1 MNRTFKVVFSKVRGT
16 MVVASE
22 AAATPHK
29 KAAKTVIAAAAAL
42 AMGTAMAQEWVEAPT
57 AEDGALILEN
67 ASVSQGDLN
76 DYSQFVYTRT
86 DDTNPGGFFGVSEGD
101 SNVFDKEVWVT
112 AEGADTQSHALHA
125 QGQGVK
131 LTNAGKIYIQA
142 GTDAKSWKQKGMMAG
157 NGATVINAG
166 QIVAKNAYGMT
177 VEQSGE
183 ASHVI
188 NDVNGTITVL
198 EEGAGIEL
206 GGASD
211 STAVNNGTITASSEG
226 STAQKPWAHGVLI
239 KAPVSGNS
247 YKFTNNGEITANG
260 PGASAIEVQAGDEGE
275 GTTAEINLMEGSQID
290 GVVRVG
296 EGTKVTLNAQGTNDS
311 FILDSKS
318 AKLTIKVSDG
328 ANLTLE
334 NDDVKGNGALISEVV
349 IDDGRLNA
357 SIWQDDNKFKKVTV
371 NEGGIFRIQDLNAG
385 GTKGQEHG
393 AKDVT
398 PHNTLLLAYGA
409 DYKLDGGKLYV
420 GDSEYHGNLKIGTAN
435 TSPEDKGTGKL
446 TIESGNYSFSRV
458 ELGSGGGNSLTING
472 GTLTADTFNATN
484 GTTTVSGG
492 GVLASENIEYTAGG
506 NGTVKLSDGGTL
518 RTSGKNIF
526 VQSGEGEGSSWGLSK
541 FAQANFEQDGG
552 DDEGILEITDG
563 FTTSLDKL
571 REAQKLL
578 DGTTLYFSNVTL
590 TDEEIT
596 FDENNGL
603 TTANKEVTAGASKNG
618 TTTLQLGS
626 EKNVGVGAIRVD
638 ADTTVISI
646 CDSDNATAGALLISG
661 MPNGGNVITG
671 VDSVEKLTTTGAI
684 QLGLNAG
691 SQGVVNANLVKA
703 DDVTVLGN
711 FRLNDLEISSLDVDQ
726 GAFLTLNKLTGNG
739 PASIEGG
746 LSANVIATETTVEN
760 GGVLVIGERQAKESS
775 VEEGGEQAGSEATQ
789 QLMLASVRTGDEPAA
804 PTQPSEMVGQ
814 IQDVVHGAVGSVTTT
829 NANGAAALVAAG
841 FDSTKQAG
849 LYIDDTIGVE
859 STGTLLVGTASPVS
873 GNGSVILTED
883 TFAVINVGELAG
895 KTVFA
900 ATELK
905 SAATIVLDN
914 VTGLGTLTLLEGGT
928 VSNEYES
935 EIRTASALFDAQVNE
950 EDNKLID
957 IAYNKGVAGDIDSV
971 VEGLVTNG
979 TDVKNMNVL
988 NALANKNNGF
998 VGSDNKFTASG
1009 IQAAKEYLAA
1019 PVTAGTY
1026 NMAYDSMELI
1036 SNALIQRN
1044 LDAKKGLG
1052 VWADVFYGSNESDSL
1067 YGDSGY
1073 SSDIYGGM
1081 LGVDFGFGEG
1091 ARVGAALSIGSGDGD
1106 SEGSVSK
1113 YSTDS
1118 DFWGLSVY
1126 AGKDFGG
1133 LTFTGDMSYLWLDN
1147 DIGGSVAGASAS
1159 ESLDSTVFSLGV
1171 RADWKAYEGKVLQVV
1186 PHAGVRWASIDVDD
1200 YRGLSMDKMNVI
1212 EMPIGVTVKGV
1223 FETASGWQVAPE
1235 IDFTAAPQIG
1245 DTEVETII
1253 GDVDV
1258 IDNVYNASI
1267 GVNAGTDA
1275 VRFGLSYK
1283 YGFGNNGRSNNTF
1296 NLKASYL
1303 F

>member
-1 MNRTFKVVFSKVRGT
+1 MNRTFKVVFNKARGALMVANEAT
-16 MVVASE
+16 SSVQKKGAKLLVTTVVASALSCGVMAADVTGQVSDQQTWGE
-22 AAATPHK
+22 GTVLKGDVVLDSGAQVIVESEVANKDRESNITINDGAVLTVGSNKTDMGLFVGGDFNINGGEVSVTGTEEGGQTQSGNITKAAATIGGYDNFKMSGGTLNLTNARAWVGSWTSSTTGKTNFNEMVLSGGTINLDNGGITGMSGKVDEQPVGTTIRLSGSNINVNGGQHNVINSLNIEMSAGEINVAEK
-29 KAAKTVIAAAAAL
+29 TSLQISTYNKDGLEWGSEYDQAPSQNFVMTGGKLTNNGSVDVDAKQWSIQNATVVNNGDMDLGNTDLVIGSGGRVETALSSDSFLAKTV
-42 AMGTAMAQEWVEAPT
+42 
-57 AEDGALILEN
+57 
-67 ASVSQGDLN
+67 
-76 DYSQFVYTRT
+76 
-86 DDTNPGGFFGVSEGD
+86 
-101 SNVFDKEVWVT
+101 
-112 AEGADTQSHALHA
+112 
-125 QGQGVK
+125 
-131 LTNAGKIYIQA
+131 
-142 GTDAKSWKQKGMMAG
+142 
-157 NGATVINAG
+157 
-166 QIVAKNAYGMT
+166 
-177 VEQSGE
+177 
-183 ASHVI
+183 
-188 NDVNGTITVL
+188 
-198 EEGAGIEL
+198 
-206 GGASD
+206 
-211 STAVNNGTITASSEG
+211 
-226 STAQKPWAHGVLI
+226 
-239 KAPVSGNS
+239 
-247 YKFTNNGEITANG
+247 
-260 PGASAIEVQAGDEGE
+260 
-275 GTTAEINLMEGSQID
+275 
-290 GVVRVG
+290 
-296 EGTKVTLNAQGTNDS
+296 TL
-311 FILDSKS
+311 
-318 AKLTIKVSDG
+318 
-328 ANLTLE
+328 
-334 NDDVKGNGALISEVV
+334 
-349 IDDGRLNA
+349 
-357 SIWQDDNKFKKVTV
+357 
-371 NEGGIFRIQDLNAG
+371 NEGGIFHVAGLNSNADNDEEGPKNRLLIAGTTLNLAG
-385 GTKGQEHG
+385 GTVLLGEDAKVFKGHLKLGTSSIAGEMNVVAG
-393 AKDVT
+393 AYELDKMEFGS
-398 PHNTLLLAYGA
+398 HA
-409 DYKLDGGKLYV
+409 D
-420 GDSEYHGNLKIGTAN
+420 NA
-435 TSPEDKGTGKL
+435 L
-446 TIESGNYSFSRV
+446 TIAD
-458 ELGSGGGNSLTING
+458 
-472 GTLTADTFNATN
+472 GTLTVREFDASN
-484 GTTTVSGG
+484 GKTTVSGG
-492 GVLASENIEYTAGG
+492 GVLASKVIKYTEGSDG
-506 NGTVKLSDGGTL
+506 KVELKDGGTL

-526 VQSGEGEGSSWGLSK
+526 ERSGEGEGASWGLSG
-541 FAQANFEQDGG
+541 FAEANFTENSV
-552 DDEGILEITDG
+552 DEGILEITDSFKG
-563 FTTSLDKL
+563 SLTDL
-571 REAQKLL
+571 RKAQAMLE
-578 DGTTLYFSNVTL
+578 GTTLYFSNVTL

-646 CDSDNATAGALLISG
+646 SDSDNATAGALLISG

-711 FRLNDLEISSLDVDQ
+711 FRLNDLEINSLDVDQ

-859 STGTLLVGTASPVS
+859 STGTLFVGTGTVPEA
-873 GNGSVILTED
+873 GNGSVVLASD
-883 TFAVINVGELAG
+883 TFAVINVGELNG
-895 KTVFA
+895 KAAFS
-900 ATELK
+900 ATEQR

-928 VSNEYES
+928 VDANYPAST
-935 EIRTASALFDAQVNE
+935 IKTASALFDARFNE

-1283 YGFGNNGRSNNTF
+1283 YGFGNDGRSNNTF

>member
-42 AMGTAMAQEWVEAPT
+42 AMGTVMAQGWAEPDGIDQTSERYTSVEDLT
-57 AEDGALILEN
+57 QSRYNYVQSEDTTGF
-67 ASVSQGDLN
+67 VSI
-76 DYSQFVYTRT
+76 ST
-86 DDTNPGGFFGVSEGD
+86 EGD
-101 SNVFDKEVWVT
+101 HVIEGKEIWVT
-112 AEGADTQSHALHA
+112 ATGSDTQSHALHA
-125 QGQGVK
+125 NGTGVK
-131 LTNAGKIYIQA
+131 LTNTGKIYIQA
-142 GTDAKSWKQKGMMAG
+142 SEGAKSWSQKGMMAG
-157 NGATVINAG
+157 GGATVVNEG
-166 QIVAKNAYGMT
+166 DIVAKNAYGMT
-177 VEQSGE
+177 VEKDV
-183 ASHVI
+183 ASHI
-188 NDVNGTITVL
+188 ENGVNGTITVL
-198 EEGAGIEL
+198 DQGAGIEL
-206 GGASD
+206 GGESG
-211 STAVNNGTITASSEG
+211 STAVNNGKITVSDIAEG
-226 STAQKPWAHGVLI
+226 SWGHGVLI
-239 KAPVSGNS
+239 KADDGASTFT
-247 YKFTNNGEITANG
+247 FTNNGEISATG
-260 PGASAIEVQAGDEGE
+260 TGASAIEVQNGD
-275 GTTAEINLMEGSQID
+275 GTEAEINLMEGSQID

-296 EGTKVTLNAQGTNDS
+296 EGTKVTLNAQGTDDS

-318 AKLTIKVSDG
+318 AELTIKVSDG

-371 NEGGIFRIQDLNAG
+371 NEGGIFSIQDLNAG

-458 ELGSGGGNSLTING
+458 ELGSGEGNSLTING

-526 VQSGEGEGSSWGLSK
+526 IQSGEGEGASWGLSE

-646 CDSDNATAGALLISG
+646 SDSDNATAGALLISG

-873 GNGSVILTED
+873 GNGSVILAED

-1052 VWADVFYGSNESDSL
+1052 VWADVFYGSNETDSL

-1283 YGFGNNGRSNNTF
+1283 YGFGNDGRSNNTF

>member
-29 KAAKTVIAAAAAL
+29 KAAKIVIAAAAAL
-42 AMGTAMAQEWVEAPT
+42 AMGTVMAQEWVEAPT
-57 AEDGALILEN
+57 ADDGALVLKQN
-67 ASVSQGDLN
+67 QSVLTEDLQK
-76 DYSQFVYTRT
+76 YSQFVYTRYT
-86 DDTNPGGFFGVSEGD
+86 ETEDPGGFYGVSEGD
-101 SNVFDKEVWVT
+101 SNIFDKQVWVT
-112 AEGADTQSHALHA
+112 AEGAETQSHALHA

-131 LTNAGKIYIQA
+131 LTNTGKIYVQA
-142 GTDAKSWKQKGMMAG
+142 GTDAKSWKQKGMIAG
-157 NGATVINAG
+157 NGATVINEG
-166 QIVAKNAYGMT
+166 QIVAQKAYGMT
-177 VEQSGE
+177 VEKNGE

-198 EEGAGIEL
+198 EQGAGIEL
-206 GGASD
+206 GGASG
-211 STAVNNGTITASSEG
+211 STAVNNGTITASSDG
-226 STAQKPWAHGVLI
+226 DWAHGVLI
-239 KAPVSGNS
+239 KAPEFNAS
-247 YKFTNNGEITANG
+247 YTFTNNGRIVASGDATAIDIQEDNG
-260 PGASAIEVQAGDEGE
+260 KGQ
-275 GTTAEINLMEGSQID
+275 TTAEINLVEGSQID
-290 GVVRVG
+290 GIVKIG
-296 EGTKVTLNAQGTNDS
+296 ANTDVTLNAKGTDDS
-311 FILDSKS
+311 FDLQADAS
-318 AKLTIKVSDG
+318 ANFNLNVTDD

-334 NDDVKGNGALISEVV
+334 DGNGAS
-349 IDDGRLNA
+349 IDNVTIENGQLNA
-357 SIWQDDNKFKKVTV
+357 SIWQTDNKFTNVRV
-371 NEGGIFRIQDLNAG
+371 NEGGIFNITKLNSG
-385 GTKGQEHG
+385 GDKDQSVEG
-393 AKDVT
+393 AK

-409 DYKLDGGKLYV
+409 NYTLDGGKLFV
-420 GDSEYHGNLKIGTAN
+420 ADSEYHGNLKIGSQN
-435 TSPEDKGTGKL
+435 NSPDNKGLGHL
-446 TIESGNYSFSRV
+446 TIESGNYSFDRV
-458 ELGSGGGNSLTING
+458 ELGPNVGNTLTIKV
-472 GTLTADTFNATN
+472 GTLTADTFNATY

-492 GVLASENIEYTAGG
+492 GVLVSDNIEYTAGG

-526 VQSGEGEGSSWGLSK
+526 VQSGEGEGASWGLSG
-541 FAQANFEQDGG
+541 FAEANFTGNSVA
-552 DDEGILEITDG
+552 EGILEITDS
-563 FTTSLDKL
+563 FERSLEDL
-571 REAQKLL
+571 RKAQAMLE
-578 DGTTLYFSNVTL
+578 GTTLYFSNVTL
-590 TDEEIT
+590 TDEEVT
-596 FDENNGL
+596 FHEDNGL
-603 TTANKEVTAGASKNG
+603 TTANMEVTAGDSKAG
-618 TTTLQLGS
+618 TTTLQVGNT
-626 EKNVGVGAIRVD
+626 KNVGVGAIRVD
-638 ADTTVISI
+638 ASTTSISI
-646 CDSDNATAGALLISG
+646 VDDSGAAAGGLLISG

-671 VDSVEKLTTTGAI
+671 VDSVKTLTTTGDI

-691 SQGVVNANLVKA
+691 SQGVVNADLVKA

-711 FRLNDLEISSLDVDQ
+711 FRLNDLEIGSLDVDQ
-726 GAFLTLNKLTGNG
+726 GAFLTLNKLTGGADANAN
-739 PASIEGG
+739 ASIEGG
-746 LSANVIATETTVEN
+746 LSANVIDVETNVED
-760 GGVLVIGERQAKESS
+760 GGVLLIGERQQAPAD
-775 VEEGGEQAGSEATQ
+775 EGDQVSLLINA
-789 QLMLASVRTGDEPAA
+789 RTGGDETP
-804 PTQPSEMVGQ
+804 PQYVDQ
-814 IQDVVHGAVGSVTTT
+814 IQDAVIGKIGSIVTTS
-829 NANGAAALVAAG
+829 ANGAAALASAG
-841 FDSTKQAG
+841 FDASTQAG
-849 LYIDDTIGVE
+849 LYVDHTIGISE
-859 STGTLLVGTASPVS
+859 TGSLVVGAAEEATVDGGNALL
-873 GNGSVILTED
+873 GSDAFT
-883 TFAVINVGELAG
+883 VINVGALSGGSAFVANSLTSENAIHLANI
-895 KTVFA
+895 T
-900 ATELK
+900 
-905 SAATIVLDN
+905 S
-914 VTGLGTLTLLEGGT
+914 LGQFTLVEGGT
-928 VSNEYES
+928 ADGVTVDTTSGLF
-935 EIRTASALFDAQVNE
+935 TASVAKPEGGSSAVVDISYNDGFAGSI
-950 EDNKLID
+950 DN
-957 IAYNKGVAGDIDSV
+957 V
-971 VEGLVTNG
+971 VKDLVTNG
-979 TDVKNMNVL
+979 TNQKNMNVL
-988 NALANKNNGF
+988 NAIADKNGGF
-998 VGSDNKFTASG
+998 VGEDGKLTNTGVRAT
-1009 IQAAKEYLAA
+1009 KEYMAA

-1283 YGFGNNGRSNNTF
+1283 YGFGNDGRSNNTF

>member
-57 AEDGALILEN
+57 ADDGALILEN

-86 DDTNPGGFFGVSEGD
+86 DGTNPGGFYGVSEGE

-112 AEGADTQSHALHA
+112 AEGAETQSHALHA

-131 LTNAGKIYIQA
+131 LTNTGKIYIQA
-142 GTDAKSWKQKGMMAG
+142 GTEAKSWKQKGMIAG

-198 EEGAGIEL
+198 EQGAGIEL
-206 GGASD
+206 GGASG
-211 STAVNNGTITASSEG
+211 STAVNNGTITVGEITEVRDNLIFG
-226 STAQKPWAHGVLI
+226 HGVLI
-239 KAPVSGNS
+239 NTSDNT
-247 YKFTNNGEITANG
+247 FENNGTISAEGEN
-260 PGASAIEVQAGDEGE
+260 ASAIEVKEKATN
-275 GTTAEINLMEGSQID
+275 TTIVLG
-290 GVVRVG
+290 
-296 EGTKVTLNAQGTNDS
+296 
-311 FILDSKS
+311 SKS
-318 AKLTIKVSDG
+318 KVLGKINFSETVTGSRLVADG
-328 ANLTLE
+328 AVDTL
-334 NDDVKGNGALISEVV
+334 DLASQAQDLKLDVVNGADITLKNGNASTFGEVT

-371 NEGGIFRIQDLNAG
+371 NEGGTFNIQDLNAG

-409 DYKLDGGKLYV
+409 DYTLDGGKLYV
-420 GDSEYHGNLKIGTAN
+420 ADSEYRGNLKIGTAN
-435 TSPEDKGTGKL
+435 TAPDNKGLGHL
-446 TIESGNYSFSRV
+446 TIESGNYSFDRV
-458 ELGSGGGNSLTING
+458 ELGSGEGNSLTING

-492 GVLASENIEYTAGG
+492 GVLASGNIEYTAGG

-518 RTSGKNIF
+518 RTSGKYIF
-526 VQSGEGEGSSWGLSK
+526 VQSGEGESASWGLSE

-552 DDEGILEITDG
+552 EDEGILEITDG
-563 FTTSLDKL
+563 FTASLDQI
-571 REAQKLL
+571 RAAQGKFE
-578 DGTTLYFSNVTL
+578 GATLYFSNVTL

-603 TTANKEVTAGASKNG
+603 TTANMEVTAGASENG
-618 TTTLQLGS
+618 TTTLKIDS
-626 EKNVGVGAIRVD
+626 AKNVGVGAIRVD
-638 ADTTVISI
+638 ANTTEISI
-646 CDSDNATAGALLISG
+646 EGNSSETAGDLLISG

-671 VDSVEKLTTTGAI
+671 VDSVETLTTTGVI

-691 SQGVVNANLVKA
+691 SQGIVNANMVKA
-703 DDVTVLGN
+703 DNLVVLGN
-711 FRLNDLEISSLDVDQ
+711 FRMNDLEVTDALDVDQ
-726 GAFLTLNKLTGNG
+726 GAFLTLNKLTGGADAN
-739 PASIEGG
+739 ASIEGG
-746 LSANVIATETTVEN
+746 LSANVIDVKTNVED
-760 GGVLVIGERQAKESS
+760 GGVLLIGERQQVAADD
-775 VEEGGEQAGSEATQ
+775 GEHVSLLSNA
-789 QLMLASVRTGDEPAA
+789 RTGGDETP
-804 PTQPSEMVGQ
+804 PQYVDQ
-814 IQDVVHGAVGSVTTT
+814 IQDAVTGKIGSIVTTS
-829 NANGAAALVAAG
+829 ANGATALASAG
-841 FDSTKQAG
+841 FDASTQAG
-849 LYIDDTIGVE
+849 LYVDHTIGI
-859 STGTLLVGTASPVS
+859 SDTGSLLVGTGEAVT
-873 GNGSVILTED
+873 GGVVLGSDAFT
-883 TFAVINVGELAG
+883 VINVGALNGGSAFDAISLTSEGAIHLANI
-895 KTVFA
+895 T
-900 ATELK
+900 
-905 SAATIVLDN
+905 S
-914 VTGLGTLTLLEGGT
+914 LGQFTLVEGGT
-928 VSNEYES
+928 ADGVTVDTTSGLF
-935 EIRTASALFDAQVNE
+935 TASVAAPEGGSSAVVDISYNDGFAGSI
-950 EDNKLID
+950 DN
-957 IAYNKGVAGDIDSV
+957 V
-971 VEGLVTNG
+971 VKDLVTNG
-979 TDVKNMNVL
+979 TNQKNMNVL
-988 NALANKNNGF
+988 NAIADKNGGF
-998 VGSDNKFTASG
+998 VGEDGKLTNTGVRAT
-1009 IQAAKEYLAA
+1009 KEYMAA

-1283 YGFGNNGRSNNTF
+1283 YGFGNDGRSNNTF

>member
-1 MNRTFKVVFSKVRGT
+1 MNRTFKVVFNKARGALMVANEAT
-16 MVVASE
+16 SSVQKKGAKLLVTTVVASALSCGVMAADVTGQVSDQQTWGE
-22 AAATPHK
+22 GTVLKGDVVLDSGAQVIVESEVANKDRESNITINDGAVLTVGSDKADMGLFVGGDFNINGGEVSVTGTEEGGQKQSGNITKAAATIGGYDNFKMSGGTLNLTNARAWVGSWTSSTTGKTNFNEMVLSGGTINLDNGGITGMSSKVDEQPVGTTIRLSGSNINVNGGQHNVINSLNIEMSAGEINVAEK
-29 KAAKTVIAAAAAL
+29 TSLQISTYNKDGLEWGSEYDQAPSQNFVMTGGKLTNNGSVDVDAKQWSIQNATVVNNGDMDLGKTDLVIGSGGRVETALSSDSFLAKTV
-42 AMGTAMAQEWVEAPT
+42 
-57 AEDGALILEN
+57 
-67 ASVSQGDLN
+67 
-76 DYSQFVYTRT
+76 
-86 DDTNPGGFFGVSEGD
+86 
-101 SNVFDKEVWVT
+101 
-112 AEGADTQSHALHA
+112 
-125 QGQGVK
+125 
-131 LTNAGKIYIQA
+131 
-142 GTDAKSWKQKGMMAG
+142 
-157 NGATVINAG
+157 
-166 QIVAKNAYGMT
+166 
-177 VEQSGE
+177 
-183 ASHVI
+183 
-188 NDVNGTITVL
+188 
-198 EEGAGIEL
+198 
-206 GGASD
+206 
-211 STAVNNGTITASSEG
+211 
-226 STAQKPWAHGVLI
+226 
-239 KAPVSGNS
+239 
-247 YKFTNNGEITANG
+247 
-260 PGASAIEVQAGDEGE
+260 
-275 GTTAEINLMEGSQID
+275 
-290 GVVRVG
+290 
-296 EGTKVTLNAQGTNDS
+296 TL
-311 FILDSKS
+311 
-318 AKLTIKVSDG
+318 
-328 ANLTLE
+328 
-334 NDDVKGNGALISEVV
+334 
-349 IDDGRLNA
+349 
-357 SIWQDDNKFKKVTV
+357 
-371 NEGGIFRIQDLNAG
+371 NEGGIFHVAGLNSNADNDEEGPKNRLLIAGTTLNLAG
-385 GTKGQEHG
+385 GTVLLGEDAKVFKGHLKLGTSSIAGEMNVVAG
-393 AKDVT
+393 AYELDKMEFGS
-398 PHNTLLLAYGA
+398 HA
-409 DYKLDGGKLYV
+409 D
-420 GDSEYHGNLKIGTAN
+420 NA
-435 TSPEDKGTGKL
+435 L
-446 TIESGNYSFSRV
+446 TIAD
-458 ELGSGGGNSLTING
+458 
-472 GTLTADTFNATN
+472 GTLTVREFDASN
-484 GTTTVSGG
+484 GKTTVSGG

-526 VQSGEGEGSSWGLSK
+526 IQSGEGEGASWGLSE

-646 CDSDNATAGALLISG
+646 SDSDNATAGALLISG

-873 GNGSVILTED
+873 GNGSVILAED

-1052 VWADVFYGSNESDSL
+1052 VWADVFYGSNETDSL

-1283 YGFGNNGRSNNTF
+1283 YGFGNDGRSNNTF

>member
-1 MNRTFKVVFSKVRGT
+1 MNRTFKVVFNKARGALMVANEAT
-16 MVVASE
+16 SSVQKKGAKLLVTTVVASALSCGVMAADVTGQVSDQQTWGE
-22 AAATPHK
+22 GTVLKGDVVLDSGAQVIVESEVANKDRESNITINDGAVLTVGSDKADMGLFVGGDFNINGGEVSVTGTEEGGQTQSGNITKAAATIGGYDNFKMSGGTLNLTNARAWVGSWTSSTTGKTNFNEMVLSGGTINLDNGGITGMSGKVDEQPVGTTIRLSGSNINVNGGQHNVINSLNIEMSAGEINVAEK
-29 KAAKTVIAAAAAL
+29 TSLQISTYNKDGLEWGSEYDQAPSQNFVMTGGKLTNNGSVDVDAKQWSIQNATVVNNGDMDLGNTDLVIGSGGRVETALSSDSFLAKTV
-42 AMGTAMAQEWVEAPT
+42 
-57 AEDGALILEN
+57 
-67 ASVSQGDLN
+67 
-76 DYSQFVYTRT
+76 
-86 DDTNPGGFFGVSEGD
+86 
-101 SNVFDKEVWVT
+101 
-112 AEGADTQSHALHA
+112 
-125 QGQGVK
+125 
-131 LTNAGKIYIQA
+131 
-142 GTDAKSWKQKGMMAG
+142 
-157 NGATVINAG
+157 
-166 QIVAKNAYGMT
+166 
-177 VEQSGE
+177 
-183 ASHVI
+183 
-188 NDVNGTITVL
+188 
-198 EEGAGIEL
+198 
-206 GGASD
+206 
-211 STAVNNGTITASSEG
+211 
-226 STAQKPWAHGVLI
+226 
-239 KAPVSGNS
+239 
-247 YKFTNNGEITANG
+247 
-260 PGASAIEVQAGDEGE
+260 
-275 GTTAEINLMEGSQID
+275 
-290 GVVRVG
+290 
-296 EGTKVTLNAQGTNDS
+296 TL
-311 FILDSKS
+311 
-318 AKLTIKVSDG
+318 
-328 ANLTLE
+328 
-334 NDDVKGNGALISEVV
+334 
-349 IDDGRLNA
+349 
-357 SIWQDDNKFKKVTV
+357 
-371 NEGGIFRIQDLNAG
+371 NEGGIFHVAGLNSNADNDEEGPKNRLLIAGTTLNLAG
-385 GTKGQEHG
+385 GTVLLGEDAKVFKGHLKLGTSSIAGEMNVVAG
-393 AKDVT
+393 AYELDKMEFGS
-398 PHNTLLLAYGA
+398 HA
-409 DYKLDGGKLYV
+409 D
-420 GDSEYHGNLKIGTAN
+420 NA
-435 TSPEDKGTGKL
+435 L
-446 TIESGNYSFSRV
+446 TIAD
-458 ELGSGGGNSLTING
+458 
-472 GTLTADTFNATN
+472 GTLTVREFDASN
-484 GTTTVSGG
+484 GKTTVSGG
-492 GVLASENIEYTAGG
+492 GVLASKVIKYTEGSDG
-506 NGTVKLSDGGTL
+506 KVELKDGGTL

-526 VQSGEGEGSSWGLSK
+526 ERSGEGEGASWGLSG
-541 FAQANFEQDGG
+541 FAEANFTENSV
-552 DDEGILEITDG
+552 DEGILEITDSFKG
-563 FTTSLDKL
+563 SLTDL
-571 REAQKLL
+571 RKAQAMLE
-578 DGTTLYFSNVTL
+578 GTTLYFSNVTL

-646 CDSDNATAGALLISG
+646 SDSDNATAGALLISG

-711 FRLNDLEISSLDVDQ
+711 FRLNDLEINSLDVDQ

-859 STGTLLVGTASPVS
+859 STGTLFVGTGTVPEA
-873 GNGSVILTED
+873 GNGSVVLASD
-883 TFAVINVGELAG
+883 TFAVINVGELNG
-895 KTVFA
+895 KAAFS
-900 ATELK
+900 ATELR

-928 VSNEYES
+928 VDANYPAST
-935 EIRTASALFDAQVNE
+935 IKTASALFDARFNE

-1147 DIGGSVAGASAS
+1147 DIGGSVAGASA
-1159 ESLDSTVFSLGV
+1159 
-1171 RADWKAYEGKVLQVV
+1171 
-1186 PHAGVRWASIDVDD
+1186 AGVCVGS
-1200 YRGLSMDKMNVI
+1200 
-1212 EMPIGVTVKGV
+1212 
-1223 FETASGWQVAPE
+1223 
-1235 IDFTAAPQIG
+1235 
-1245 DTEVETII
+1245 
-1253 GDVDV
+1253 
-1258 IDNVYNASI
+1258 
-1267 GVNAGTDA
+1267 
-1275 VRFGLSYK
+1275 
-1283 YGFGNNGRSNNTF
+1283 
-1296 NLKASYL
+1296 
-1303 F
+1303 

>member
-42 AMGTAMAQEWVEAPT
+42 AMGTVMAQGWADPEGIEETTDHYTTVEDLT
-57 AEDGALILEN
+57 Q
-67 ASVSQGDLN
+67 SQYNYVQTSGTTG
-76 DYSQFVYTRT
+76 FVQVTT
-86 DDTNPGGFFGVSEGD
+86 EGD
-101 SNVFDKEVWVT
+101 HVIEGKEIWVT
-112 AEGADTQSHALHA
+112 ATGSDTQSHALHA
-125 QGQGVK
+125 NGTGVK
-131 LTNAGKIYIQA
+131 LTNTGKIYIQA
-142 GTDAKSWKQKGMMAG
+142 GEDAKSWSQKGMMAG
-157 NGATVINAG
+157 GGATVVNEG
-166 QIVAKNAYGMT
+166 DIVAKNAYGMT
-177 VEQSGE
+177 VEKDV
-183 ASHVI
+183 ASHI
-188 NDVNGTITVL
+188 ENGVNGTITVL
-198 EEGAGIEL
+198 DQGAGIEL
-206 GGASD
+206 GGESG
-211 STAVNNGTITASSEG
+211 STAVNNGKITVSDIAEDSWG
-226 STAQKPWAHGVLI
+226 HGVLI
-239 KAPVSGNS
+239 KADDGASTFT
-247 YKFTNNGEITANG
+247 FTNNGEISATG
-260 PGASAIEVQAGDEGE
+260 TGASAIEVQAGT
-275 GTTAEINLMEGSQID
+275 GTTAEINLIEGSQID
-290 GVVRVG
+290 GIVRVG
-296 EGTKVTLNAQGTNDS
+296 EGTKVTLNAQGTRDS

-318 AKLTIKVSDG
+318 AELTIKVSEG

-371 NEGGIFRIQDLNAG
+371 NEGGIFNIEKLNSN
-385 GTKGQEHG
+385 
-393 AKDVT
+393 VT
-398 PHNTLLLAYGA
+398 DEDPTNDKLLLAYGA

-420 GDSEYHGNLKIGTAN
+420 AETEYHGDVKVGVLGDKIEQT
-435 TSPEDKGTGKL
+435 KG
-446 TIESGNYSFSRV
+446 
-458 ELGSGGGNSLTING
+458 SLTIAGGDYSFGNMEVGSTGSLATTGDASLKLDSLTVYRTEGSATASISVADNSELTVDNITFEDSTGTLTVEG
-472 GTLTADTFNATN
+472 GTLNTTTGSLLDDKGLKSNFTLTSGTVGISDTLDLSKWSAVASSFSGVTVVADEVAAQNADGQLVEITEINNADLSTNVDDVKAVGGIVYGSAALNVQFDEQNAADINSALKGVQTVALTQNADAGDAQQKVNLQGDFQILGNGTDVISGSNEGTTVDVGTHTLTLGSTSSVSTSGGSFAGTIAGTEGTLAVEGGVFNIGTVNVGTVNIGEVANLRVDNLSVTTATVEGSLFAQNIHAGTVTVNNMAGFQTLAEGATLKSGDDEAADVYIAKAAVDEQGEVVPQIQGTLNLKSDSYLTTN
-484 GTTTVSGG
+484 GSAGSLERAVNVAQKALGDKFNLETDAVAYVDQSIVIGENGGFYFGNVQGDNGG
-492 GVLASENIEYTAGG
+492 GVKLATNSVTVIDADHFMQSGESVFAGDGADLTLGGGETNARIVLDNLLSKGTLDLTTGDIVNVNDPSGYITSTNLFLELKGTVEGDPSSVVIGFNEGAVKDAAVAGAVDQILTAGG
-506 NGTVKLSDGGTL
+506 N
-518 RTSGKNIF
+518 RKNQI
-526 VQSGEGEGSSWGLSK
+526 VINAIGQ
-541 FAQANFEQDGG
+541 QD
-552 DDEGILEITDG
+552 E
-563 FTTSLDKL
+563 F
-571 REAQKLL
+571 
-578 DGTTLYFSNVTL
+578 
-590 TDEEIT
+590 
-596 FDENNGL
+596 
-603 TTANKEVTAGASKNG
+603 
-618 TTTLQLGS
+618 
-626 EKNVGVGAIRVD
+626 
-638 ADTTVISI
+638 
-646 CDSDNATAGALLISG
+646 
-661 MPNGGNVITG
+661 
-671 VDSVEKLTTTGAI
+671 
-684 QLGLNAG
+684 LNAAG
-691 SQGVVNANLVKA
+691 DQ
-703 DDVTVLGN
+703 
-711 FRLNDLEISSLDVDQ
+711 LN
-726 GAFLTLNKLTGNG
+726 G
-739 PASIEGG
+739 
-746 LSANVIATETTVEN
+746 
-760 GGVLVIGERQAKESS
+760 R
-775 VEEGGEQAGSEATQ
+775 GEQA
-789 QLMLASVRTGDEPAA
+789 
-804 PTQPSEMVGQ
+804 
-814 IQDVVHGAVGSVTTT
+814 
-829 NANGAAALVAAG
+829 
-841 FDSTKQAG
+841 
-849 LYIDDTIGVE
+849 
-859 STGTLLVGTASPVS
+859 
-873 GNGSVILTED
+873 
-883 TFAVINVGELAG
+883 
-895 KTVFA
+895 
-900 ATELK
+900 
-905 SAATIVLDN
+905 
-914 VTGLGTLTLLEGGT
+914 
-928 VSNEYES
+928 
-935 EIRTASALFDAQVNE
+935 
-950 EDNKLID
+950 
-957 IAYNKGVAGDIDSV
+957 
-971 VEGLVTNG
+971 
-979 TDVKNMNVL
+979 VKE
-988 NALANKNNGF
+988 F
-998 VGSDNKFTASG
+998 V
-1009 IQAAKEYLAA
+1009 AA

-1133 LTFTGDMSYLWLDN
+1133 LTFSGDMSYLWLDN

-1283 YGFGNNGRSNNTF
+1283 YGFGNDGRSNNTF

>member
-1 MNRTFKVVFSKVRGT
+1 MNRTFKVVFNKARGALMVANEAT
-16 MVVASE
+16 SSVQKKGAKLLVTTVVASALSCGVMAADVTGQVSDQQTWGE
-22 AAATPHK
+22 GTVLKGDVVLDSGAQVIVESEVANKDRESNITINDGAVLTVGSDKADMGLFVGGDFNINGGEVSVTGTEEGGQKQSGNITKAAATIGGYDNFKMSGGTLNLTNARAWVGSWTSSTTGKTNFNEMVLSGGTINLDNGGITGMSSKVDEQPVGTTIRLSGSNINVNGGQHNVINSLNIEMSAGEINVAEK
-29 KAAKTVIAAAAAL
+29 TSLQISTYNKDGLEWGSEYDQAPSQNFVMTGGKLTNNGSVDVDAKQWSIQNATVVNNGDMDLGKTDLVIGSGGRVETALSSDSFLAKTV
-42 AMGTAMAQEWVEAPT
+42 
-57 AEDGALILEN
+57 
-67 ASVSQGDLN
+67 
-76 DYSQFVYTRT
+76 
-86 DDTNPGGFFGVSEGD
+86 
-101 SNVFDKEVWVT
+101 
-112 AEGADTQSHALHA
+112 
-125 QGQGVK
+125 
-131 LTNAGKIYIQA
+131 
-142 GTDAKSWKQKGMMAG
+142 
-157 NGATVINAG
+157 
-166 QIVAKNAYGMT
+166 
-177 VEQSGE
+177 
-183 ASHVI
+183 
-188 NDVNGTITVL
+188 
-198 EEGAGIEL
+198 
-206 GGASD
+206 
-211 STAVNNGTITASSEG
+211 
-226 STAQKPWAHGVLI
+226 
-239 KAPVSGNS
+239 
-247 YKFTNNGEITANG
+247 
-260 PGASAIEVQAGDEGE
+260 
-275 GTTAEINLMEGSQID
+275 
-290 GVVRVG
+290 
-296 EGTKVTLNAQGTNDS
+296 TL
-311 FILDSKS
+311 
-318 AKLTIKVSDG
+318 
-328 ANLTLE
+328 
-334 NDDVKGNGALISEVV
+334 
-349 IDDGRLNA
+349 
-357 SIWQDDNKFKKVTV
+357 
-371 NEGGIFRIQDLNAG
+371 NEGGIFHVAGLNSNADNDEEGPKNRLLIAGTTLNLAG
-385 GTKGQEHG
+385 GTVLLGEDAKVFKGHLKLGTSSIAGEMNVVAG
-393 AKDVT
+393 AYELDKMEFGS
-398 PHNTLLLAYGA
+398 HA
-409 DYKLDGGKLYV
+409 D
-420 GDSEYHGNLKIGTAN
+420 NA
-435 TSPEDKGTGKL
+435 L
-446 TIESGNYSFSRV
+446 TIAD
-458 ELGSGGGNSLTING
+458 
-472 GTLTADTFNATN
+472 GTLTVREFDASN
-484 GTTTVSGG
+484 GKTTVSGG

-526 VQSGEGEGSSWGLSK
+526 IQSGEGEGASWGLSE

-646 CDSDNATAGALLISG
+646 SDSDNATAGALLISG

-873 GNGSVILTED
+873 GNGSVILAED

-1044 LDAKKGLG
+1044 LDAKMGLG
-1052 VWADVFYGSNESDSL
+1052 VWADVFYGSNETDSL

-1283 YGFGNNGRSNNTF
+1283 YGFGNDGRSNNTF

>member
-42 AMGTAMAQEWVEAPT
+42 AMGTVMAQEWVEAPT

-86 DDTNPGGFFGVSEGD
+86 NDTNPGGFFGVSEGD

-206 GGASD
+206 GGASG

-226 STAQKPWAHGVLI
+226 SAAADPWAHGVLI

-275 GTTAEINLMEGSQID
+275 VTSAEIDLIEGSQIE
-290 GVVRVG
+290 GIVRIG
-296 EGTKVTLNAQGTNDS
+296 ANTDVTLNAKGTDDS
-311 FILDSKS
+311 FDLQADAS
-318 AKLTIKVSDG
+318 ANFNLNVTDD

-334 NDDVKGNGALISEVV
+334 DGNGAS
-349 IDDGRLNA
+349 IDNVTIENGRLNA
-357 SIWQDDNKFKKVTV
+357 SIWQDDNKFTNVRV
-371 NEGGIFRIQDLNAG
+371 NEGGIFHITKLNSG
-385 GTKGQEHG
+385 GDKNQSVEG
-393 AKDVT
+393 AK

-409 DYKLDGGKLYV
+409 NYTLDGGKLFV
-420 GDSEYHGNLKIGTAN
+420 ANSEYHGNLKIGSQN
-435 TSPEDKGTGKL
+435 NSPDNKGLGHL
-446 TIESGNYSFSRV
+446 TIESGNYSFDRV
-458 ELGSGGGNSLTING
+458 ELGPNVGNTLTING
-472 GTLTADTFNATN
+472 GTLTADTFNATY
-484 GTTTVSGG
+484 GTTTVSSG
-492 GVLASENIEYTAGG
+492 GVLVSDNIEYTAGG

-526 VQSGEGEGSSWGLSK
+526 VQSGEGEGASWGLSG
-541 FAQANFEQDGG
+541 FAEANFTGNSVA
-552 DDEGILEITDG
+552 EGILEITDS
-563 FTTSLDKL
+563 FERSLEDL
-571 REAQKLL
+571 RKAQAMLE
-578 DGTTLYFSNVTL
+578 GTTLYFSNVTL
-590 TDEEIT
+590 TDEEVT
-596 FDENNGL
+596 FHEDNGL
-603 TTANKEVTAGASKNG
+603 TTANMEVTAGDSKAG
-618 TTTLQLGS
+618 TTTLQVGNT
-626 EKNVGVGAIRVD
+626 KNVGVGAIRVD
-638 ADTTVISI
+638 ASTTSISI
-646 CDSDNATAGALLISG
+646 VDDSGAAAGGLLISG

-671 VDSVEKLTTTGAI
+671 VDSVKTLTTTGDI

-691 SQGVVNANLVKA
+691 SQGVVNADLVKA

-711 FRLNDLEISSLDVDQ
+711 FRLNDLEIGSLDVDQ
-726 GAFLTLNKLTGNG
+726 GAFLTLNKLTGGADANAN
-739 PASIEGG
+739 ASIEGG
-746 LSANVIATETTVEN
+746 LSANVIDVKTNVED
-760 GGVLVIGERQAKESS
+760 GGVLLIGERQQAPAD
-775 VEEGGEQAGSEATQ
+775 EGDQVSLLINA
-789 QLMLASVRTGDEPAA
+789 RTGGDETP
-804 PTQPSEMVGQ
+804 PQYVDQ
-814 IQDVVHGAVGSVTTT
+814 IQDAVIGKIGSIVTTSV
-829 NANGAAALVAAG
+829 NGAAALASAG
-841 FDSTKQAG
+841 FDASTQAG
-849 LYIDDTIGVE
+849 LYVDHTIGI
-859 STGTLLVGTASPVS
+859 SDTGSLLVGTGKAVTGGVVLGS
-873 GNGSVILTED
+873 GAFT
-883 TFAVINVGELAG
+883 VINVGALNGGSAFDAISLTSEGAIHLANI
-895 KTVFA
+895 T
-900 ATELK
+900 
-905 SAATIVLDN
+905 S
-914 VTGLGTLTLLEGGT
+914 LGQFTLVEGGT
-928 VSNEYES
+928 ADRVTVDTTSGLF
-935 EIRTASALFDAQVNE
+935 TASVATPEGGNSAVVDISYNDGFAGSI
-950 EDNKLID
+950 DN
-957 IAYNKGVAGDIDSV
+957 V
-971 VEGLVTNG
+971 VKDLVTNG
-979 TDVKNMNVL
+979 TNQKNMNVL
-988 NALANKNNGF
+988 NAIADKNGGF
-998 VGSDNKFTASG
+998 VGEDGKLTNTGVRAT
-1009 IQAAKEYLAA
+1009 KEYMVA

-1283 YGFGNNGRSNNTF
+1283 YGFGNDGRSNNTF

>member
-1 MNRTFKVVFSKVRGT
+1 MNRTFKVVFNKARGALMVANEAT
-16 MVVASE
+16 SSVQKKGAKLLVTTVVASALSCGVMAADITGQVSDQQTWE
-22 AAATPHK
+22 EGTVLKGDVVLDSGAQVIVESGVTNKDRESNITINDGAVLTVGSDKADMGLFVGGDFNINGGEVSVTGTEEGGQTQSGNITKAAANIGGYDNFKMSGGTLNLTN
-29 KAAKTVIAAAAAL
+29 ARAWVGSWTSSTTGKTNFNEMVLSGGTINLDNGGITGMSGKVDKQPVGTTIRLSGSNINVNGGQHNVINSLNIEMSAGEINVAEKTSL
-42 AMGTAMAQEWVEAPT
+42 QISTYNKDGLEWGSEYDQAP
-57 AEDGALILEN
+57 
-67 ASVSQGDLN
+67 SQN
-76 DYSQFVYTRT
+76 FIMT
-86 DDTNPGGFFGVSEGD
+86 GG
-101 SNVFDKEVWVT
+101 
-112 AEGADTQSHALHA
+112 
-125 QGQGVK
+125 K
-131 LTNAGKIYIQA
+131 LTNNGSVDV
-142 GTDAKSWKQKGMMAG
+142 DAKQWSIQ
-157 NGATVINAG
+157 NATV
-166 QIVAKNAYGMT
+166 
-177 VEQSGE
+177 
-183 ASHVI
+183 
-188 NDVNGTITVL
+188 
-198 EEGAGIEL
+198 
-206 GGASD
+206 
-211 STAVNNGTITASSEG
+211 VNNGDMDLGNTDLVIGSGGRVETALSSD
-226 STAQKPWAHGVLI
+226 SFL
-239 KAPVSGNS
+239 
-247 YKFTNNGEITANG
+247 
-260 PGASAIEVQAGDEGE
+260 
-275 GTTAEINLMEGSQID
+275 AE
-290 GVVRVG
+290 
-296 EGTKVTLNAQGTNDS
+296 TVTL
-311 FILDSKS
+311 
-318 AKLTIKVSDG
+318 
-328 ANLTLE
+328 
-334 NDDVKGNGALISEVV
+334 
-349 IDDGRLNA
+349 
-357 SIWQDDNKFKKVTV
+357 
-371 NEGGIFRIQDLNAG
+371 NEGGIFHVAGLNSNADNDAEGPKNRLLIAGTTLNLAG
-385 GTKGQEHG
+385 GTVLLGEDAKVFKGHLKLGTSSIAGEMNVVAG
-393 AKDVT
+393 AYELEKMEFGS
-398 PHNTLLLAYGA
+398 HA
-409 DYKLDGGKLYV
+409 D
-420 GDSEYHGNLKIGTAN
+420 NA
-435 TSPEDKGTGKL
+435 L
-446 TIESGNYSFSRV
+446 TISD
-458 ELGSGGGNSLTING
+458 
-472 GTLTADTFNATN
+472 GTLTVRVFDANN
-484 GTTTVSGG
+484 GKTTVTGG
-492 GVLASENIEYTAGG
+492 GVLASDNIEYTAGSD
-506 NGTVKLSDGGTL
+506 GTVTLSDGGTL

-526 VQSGEGEGSSWGLSK
+526 VQSGEGEGASWGLSG
-541 FAQANFEQDGG
+541 FAEANFKENSV
-552 DDEGILEITDG
+552 DEGILEITDSFKG
-563 FTTSLDKL
+563 SLTDL
-571 REAQKLL
+571 RKAQAMLE
-578 DGTTLYFSNVTL
+578 GTTLYFSNVTL
-590 TDEEIT
+590 TDEEVT
-596 FDENNGL
+596 FHEDNGL
-603 TTANKEVTAGASKNG
+603 TTANMEVSSDVASVDGK
-618 TTTLQLGS
+618 TTLQVGNT
-626 EKNVGVGAIRVD
+626 KNVGVGAIRVD
-638 ADTTVISI
+638 ADTTAISI
-646 CDSDNATAGALLISG
+646 EGNSSETAGGLLISG

-671 VDSVEKLTTTGAI
+671 VNNVKTLTTTGVI

-691 SQGVVNANLVKA
+691 SQGIVNANLVKA
-703 DDVTVLGN
+703 NKVTVLGN

-739 PASIEGG
+739 AASIEGG

-760 GGVLVIGERQAKESS
+760 GGVLVIGERQVKESS

-859 STGTLLVGTASPVS
+859 STGTLLVGS
-873 GNGSVILTED
+873 GTVPEEGTGSVVLASD
-883 TFAVINVGELAG
+883 TFAVINVGELNG
-895 KTVFA
+895 KAAFS

-928 VSNEYES
+928 VDANYPAST
-935 EIRTASALFDAQVNE
+935 IKTASALFDARFNE

-1052 VWADVFYGSNESDSL
+1052 VWADVFYGSNETDSL

-1113 YSTDS
+1113 YSTG
-1118 DFWGLSVY
+1118 WGVGGGGGY

-1283 YGFGNNGRSNNTF
+1283 YGFGNDGRSNNTF

>member
-1 MNRTFKVVFSKVRGT
+1 MNRTFKVVFNKARGALMVANEAT
-16 MVVASE
+16 SSVQKKGAKLLVTTVVASALSCGVMAADVTGQVSDQQTWGE
-22 AAATPHK
+22 GTVLKGDVVLDSGAQVIVESEVANKDRESNITINDGAVLTVGSDKADMGLFVGGDFNINGGEVSVTGTEEGGQKQSGNITKAAATIGGYDNFKMSGGTLNLTNARAWVGSWTSSTTGKTNFNEMVLSGGTINLDNGGITGMSSKVDEQPVGTTIRLSGSNINVNGGQHNVINSLNIEMSAGEINVAEK
-29 KAAKTVIAAAAAL
+29 TSLQISTYNKDGLEWGSEYDQAPSQNFVMTGGKLTNNGSVDVDAKQWSIQNATVVNNGDMDLGKTDLVIGSGGRVETALSSDSFLAKTV
-42 AMGTAMAQEWVEAPT
+42 
-57 AEDGALILEN
+57 
-67 ASVSQGDLN
+67 
-76 DYSQFVYTRT
+76 
-86 DDTNPGGFFGVSEGD
+86 
-101 SNVFDKEVWVT
+101 
-112 AEGADTQSHALHA
+112 
-125 QGQGVK
+125 
-131 LTNAGKIYIQA
+131 
-142 GTDAKSWKQKGMMAG
+142 
-157 NGATVINAG
+157 
-166 QIVAKNAYGMT
+166 
-177 VEQSGE
+177 
-183 ASHVI
+183 
-188 NDVNGTITVL
+188 
-198 EEGAGIEL
+198 
-206 GGASD
+206 
-211 STAVNNGTITASSEG
+211 
-226 STAQKPWAHGVLI
+226 
-239 KAPVSGNS
+239 
-247 YKFTNNGEITANG
+247 
-260 PGASAIEVQAGDEGE
+260 
-275 GTTAEINLMEGSQID
+275 
-290 GVVRVG
+290 
-296 EGTKVTLNAQGTNDS
+296 TL
-311 FILDSKS
+311 
-318 AKLTIKVSDG
+318 
-328 ANLTLE
+328 
-334 NDDVKGNGALISEVV
+334 
-349 IDDGRLNA
+349 
-357 SIWQDDNKFKKVTV
+357 
-371 NEGGIFRIQDLNAG
+371 NEGGIFHVAGLNSNADNDEEGPKNRLLIAGTTLNLAG
-385 GTKGQEHG
+385 GTVLLGEDAKVFKGHLKLGTSSIAGEMNVVAG
-393 AKDVT
+393 AYELDKMEFGS
-398 PHNTLLLAYGA
+398 HA
-409 DYKLDGGKLYV
+409 D
-420 GDSEYHGNLKIGTAN
+420 NA
-435 TSPEDKGTGKL
+435 L
-446 TIESGNYSFSRV
+446 TIAD
-458 ELGSGGGNSLTING
+458 
-472 GTLTADTFNATN
+472 GTLTVREFDASN
-484 GTTTVSGG
+484 GKTTVSGG

-526 VQSGEGEGSSWGLSK
+526 IQSGEGEGASWGLSE

-646 CDSDNATAGALLISG
+646 SDSDNATAGALLISG

-873 GNGSVILTED
+873 GNGSVILAED

-1052 VWADVFYGSNESDSL
+1052 VWADVFYGSNETDSL

-1081 LGVDFGFGEG
+1081 LGMDFGFGEG

-1283 YGFGNNGRSNNTF
+1283 YGFGNDGRSNNTF

>member
-1 MNRTFKVVFSKVRGT
+1 MNRTFKVVFNKARGALMVANEAT
-16 MVVASE
+16 SSVQKKGAKLLVTTVVASALSCGVMAADVTGQVSDQQTWGE
-22 AAATPHK
+22 GTVLKGDVVLDSGAQVIVESEVANKDRESNITINDGAVLTVGSDKADMGLFVGGDFNINGGEVSVTGTEEGGQKQSGNITKAAATIGGYDNFKMSGGTLNLTNARAWVGSWTSSTTGKTNFNEMVLSGGTINLDNGGITGMSSKVDEQPVGTTIRLSGSNINVNGGQHNVINSLNIEMSAGEINVAEK
-29 KAAKTVIAAAAAL
+29 TSLQISTYNKDGLEWGSEYDQAPSQNFVMTGGKLTNNGSVDVDAKQWSIQNATVVNNGDMDLGKTDLVIGSGGRVETALSSDSFLAKTV
-42 AMGTAMAQEWVEAPT
+42 
-57 AEDGALILEN
+57 
-67 ASVSQGDLN
+67 
-76 DYSQFVYTRT
+76 
-86 DDTNPGGFFGVSEGD
+86 
-101 SNVFDKEVWVT
+101 
-112 AEGADTQSHALHA
+112 
-125 QGQGVK
+125 
-131 LTNAGKIYIQA
+131 
-142 GTDAKSWKQKGMMAG
+142 
-157 NGATVINAG
+157 
-166 QIVAKNAYGMT
+166 
-177 VEQSGE
+177 
-183 ASHVI
+183 
-188 NDVNGTITVL
+188 
-198 EEGAGIEL
+198 
-206 GGASD
+206 
-211 STAVNNGTITASSEG
+211 
-226 STAQKPWAHGVLI
+226 
-239 KAPVSGNS
+239 
-247 YKFTNNGEITANG
+247 
-260 PGASAIEVQAGDEGE
+260 
-275 GTTAEINLMEGSQID
+275 
-290 GVVRVG
+290 
-296 EGTKVTLNAQGTNDS
+296 TL
-311 FILDSKS
+311 
-318 AKLTIKVSDG
+318 
-328 ANLTLE
+328 
-334 NDDVKGNGALISEVV
+334 
-349 IDDGRLNA
+349 
-357 SIWQDDNKFKKVTV
+357 
-371 NEGGIFRIQDLNAG
+371 NEGGIFHVAGLNSNADNDEEGPKNRLLIAGTTLNLAG
-385 GTKGQEHG
+385 GTVLLGEDAKVFKGHLKLGTSSIAGEMNVVAG
-393 AKDVT
+393 AYELDKMEFGS
-398 PHNTLLLAYGA
+398 HA
-409 DYKLDGGKLYV
+409 D
-420 GDSEYHGNLKIGTAN
+420 NA
-435 TSPEDKGTGKL
+435 L
-446 TIESGNYSFSRV
+446 TIAD
-458 ELGSGGGNSLTING
+458 
-472 GTLTADTFNATN
+472 GTLTVREFDASN
-484 GTTTVSGG
+484 GKTTVSGG

-526 VQSGEGEGSSWGLSK
+526 IQSGEGEGASWGLSE

-646 CDSDNATAGALLISG
+646 SDSDNATAGALLISG

-703 DDVTVLGN
+703 DDVTVFGN

-873 GNGSVILTED
+873 GNGSVILAED

-1052 VWADVFYGSNESDSL
+1052 VWADVFYGSNETDSL

-1283 YGFGNNGRSNNTF
+1283 YGFGNDGRSNNTF

>member
-42 AMGTAMAQEWVEAPT
+42 AMGTAMAQGWDEPDGIAPT
-57 AEDGALILEN
+57 SNHYTAIEDLTQGQYN
-67 ASVSQGDLN
+67 YVQNGGKTGFVSI
-76 DYSQFVYTRT
+76 ST
-86 DDTNPGGFFGVSEGD
+86 EGD
-101 SNVFDKEVWVT
+101 HVIEGKEIWVT
-112 AEGADTQSHALHA
+112 ATGSRDTQSYALHA
-125 QGQGVK
+125 NGTGVK
-131 LTNAGKIYIQA
+131 LTNTGKIYIQA
-142 GTDAKSWKQKGMMAG
+142 DGDAKSWSQKGMMAG
-157 NGATVINAG
+157 GGATVVNEG
-166 QIVAKNAYGMT
+166 DIVAKNAYGMT
-177 VEQSGE
+177 VETDK
-183 ASHVI
+183 ASNIENGVH
-188 NDVNGTITVL
+188 GTITVL
-198 EEGAGIEL
+198 EQGAGIEL
-206 GGASD
+206 GGASG
-211 STAVNNGTITASSEG
+211 STAVNNGTITASSDG
-226 STAQKPWAHGVLI
+226 NWAHGVLI

-275 GTTAEINLMEGSQID
+275 VTSAEINLIEGSKIE
-290 GVVRVG
+290 GIVRIG
-296 EGTKVTLNAQGTNDS
+296 ANTDVTLNAKGTDDS
-311 FILDSKS
+311 FDLQADAS
-318 AKLTIKVSDG
+318 ANFNLNVTDD
-328 ANLTLE
+328 ANLTLKDGNSASIDNVTIE
-334 NDDVKGNGALISEVV
+334 NGGQ
-349 IDDGRLNA
+349 LNA
-357 SIWQDDNKFKKVTV
+357 SIWQTDNKFTKVRV
-371 NEGGIFRIQDLNAG
+371 NEGGIFNITKLNSGGSQSQDPSAEG
-385 GTKGQEHG
+385 Y
-393 AKDVT
+393 V
-398 PHNTLLLAYGA
+398 PHDTLLLAYGA
-409 DYKLDGGKLYV
+409 DYTLDGGKLYV
-420 GDSEYHGNLKIGTAN
+420 DGSEYHDNLKIGTKNEATQN
-435 TSPEDKGTGKL
+435 KGLGHL
-446 TIESGNYSFSRV
+446 TIENGNYSFDRV
-458 ELGSGGGNSLTING
+458 ELGPNVDNTLTIKG
-472 GTLTADTFNATN
+472 GTLTADTFNATY

-492 GVLASENIEYTAGG
+492 GVLVSDNIEYTAGG

-526 VQSGEGEGSSWGLSK
+526 VQSDEGEGDSWGLSG
-541 FAQANFEQDGG
+541 FAEANFTGNSVA
-552 DDEGILEITDG
+552 EGILEITDS
-563 FTTSLDKL
+563 FERSLEDL
-571 REAQKLL
+571 RKAQAMLG
-578 DGTTLYFSNVTL
+578 GTTLYFSNVTL
-590 TDEEIT
+590 TDEEVT
-596 FDENNGL
+596 FHENNGL
-603 TTANKEVTAGASKNG
+603 TTANMEVLSDVASVEG
-618 TTTLQLGS
+618 TTTLHVGNT
-626 EKNVGVGAIRVD
+626 KNVGVGAIRVD
-638 ADTTVISI
+638 ASTTSISI
-646 CDSDNATAGALLISG
+646 VDNSGLDAGGLLISG

-671 VDSVEKLTTTGAI
+671 VNSVEMLTTTGVI

-691 SQGVVNANLVKA
+691 SQGIVNANMVNADNLV
-703 DDVTVLGN
+703 VLGN
-711 FRLNDLEISSLDVDQ
+711 FRMNDLKVTDALDVDQ
-726 GAFLTLNKLTGNG
+726 GAFLTLNKLTGG
-739 PASIEGG
+739 AGAYASIEGG
-746 LSANVIATETTVEN
+746 LSANVIDVETNVED
-760 GGVLVIGERQAKESS
+760 GGVLLIGERQQVAADD
-775 VEEGGEQAGSEATQ
+775 GEHVSLLINARSG
-789 QLMLASVRTGDEPAA
+789 GDETP
-804 PTQPSEMVGQ
+804 PQYVDQ
-814 IQDVVHGAVGSVTTT
+814 IQDAVTGKIGSIVTTS
-829 NANGAAALVAAG
+829 ANGAAALASAG
-841 FDSTKQAG
+841 FDASTQAG
-849 LYIDDTIGVE
+849 LYVDHTIGISE
-859 STGTLLVGTASPVS
+859 TGGLVVGAAEEATVHGGNALL
-873 GNGSVILTED
+873 GSDAFT
-883 TFAVINVGELAG
+883 VINVGALSGGSAF
-895 KTVFA
+895 VA
-900 ATELK
+900 K
-905 SAATIVLDN
+905 SLTSENAIHLTNI
-914 VTGLGTLTLLEGGT
+914 TSLGQFTLVEGGT
-928 VSNEYES
+928 AEGVTVDTTSGLF
-935 EIRTASALFDAQVNE
+935 TASVAKPEGGSSAVVDISYNDGFAGSI
-950 EDNKLID
+950 DN
-957 IAYNKGVAGDIDSV
+957 V
-971 VEGLVTNG
+971 VKDLVTNG
-979 TDVKNMNVL
+979 TNQKNMNVL
-988 NALANKNNGF
+988 NAIADKNGGF
-998 VGSDNKFTASG
+998 VGEDGKLTNTGVRAT
-1009 IQAAKEYLAA
+1009 KEYMVA

-1258 IDNVYNASI
+1258 IDNVYNASV

-1283 YGFGNNGRSNNTF
+1283 YGFGNDGRSNNTF

>member
-1 MNRTFKVVFSKVRGT
+1 MNRTFKVVFNKARGALMVANEAT
-16 MVVASE
+16 SSVQKKGAKLLVTTVVASALSCGVMAADVTGQVSDQQTWGE
-22 AAATPHK
+22 GTVLKGDVVLDSGAQVIVESEVANKDRESNITINDGAVLTVGSDKADMGLFVGGDFNINGGEVSVTGTEEGGQKQSGNITKAAATIGGYDNFKMSGGTLNLTNARAWVGSWTSSTTGKTNFNEMVLSGGTINLDNGGITGMSSKVDEQPVGTTIRLSGSNINVNGGQHNVINSLNIEMSAGEINVAEK
-29 KAAKTVIAAAAAL
+29 TSLQISTYNKDGLEWGSEYDQAPSQNFVMTGGKLTNNGSVDVDAKQWSIQNATVVNNGDMDLGKTDLVIGSGGRVETALSSDSFLAKTV
-42 AMGTAMAQEWVEAPT
+42 
-57 AEDGALILEN
+57 
-67 ASVSQGDLN
+67 
-76 DYSQFVYTRT
+76 
-86 DDTNPGGFFGVSEGD
+86 
-101 SNVFDKEVWVT
+101 
-112 AEGADTQSHALHA
+112 
-125 QGQGVK
+125 
-131 LTNAGKIYIQA
+131 
-142 GTDAKSWKQKGMMAG
+142 
-157 NGATVINAG
+157 
-166 QIVAKNAYGMT
+166 
-177 VEQSGE
+177 
-183 ASHVI
+183 
-188 NDVNGTITVL
+188 
-198 EEGAGIEL
+198 
-206 GGASD
+206 
-211 STAVNNGTITASSEG
+211 
-226 STAQKPWAHGVLI
+226 
-239 KAPVSGNS
+239 
-247 YKFTNNGEITANG
+247 
-260 PGASAIEVQAGDEGE
+260 
-275 GTTAEINLMEGSQID
+275 
-290 GVVRVG
+290 
-296 EGTKVTLNAQGTNDS
+296 TL
-311 FILDSKS
+311 
-318 AKLTIKVSDG
+318 
-328 ANLTLE
+328 
-334 NDDVKGNGALISEVV
+334 
-349 IDDGRLNA
+349 
-357 SIWQDDNKFKKVTV
+357 
-371 NEGGIFRIQDLNAG
+371 NEGGIFHVAGLNSNADNDEEGPKNRLLIAGTTLNLAG
-385 GTKGQEHG
+385 GTVLLGEDAKVFKGHLKLGTSSIAGEMNVVAG
-393 AKDVT
+393 AYELDKMEFGS
-398 PHNTLLLAYGA
+398 HA
-409 DYKLDGGKLYV
+409 D
-420 GDSEYHGNLKIGTAN
+420 NA
-435 TSPEDKGTGKL
+435 L
-446 TIESGNYSFSRV
+446 TIAD
-458 ELGSGGGNSLTING
+458 
-472 GTLTADTFNATN
+472 GTLTVREFDASN
-484 GTTTVSGG
+484 GKTTVSGG

-526 VQSGEGEGSSWGLSK
+526 IQSGEGEGASWGLSE

-646 CDSDNATAGALLISG
+646 SDSDNATAGALLISG

-873 GNGSVILTED
+873 GNGSVILAED

-1026 NMAYDSMELI
+1026 NMAYDSMELV

-1052 VWADVFYGSNESDSL
+1052 VWADVFYGSNETDSL

-1200 YRGLSMDKMNVI
+1200 YRGMSMDKMNVI

-1283 YGFGNNGRSNNTF
+1283 YGFGNDGRSNNTF

>member
-42 AMGTAMAQEWVEAPT
+42 AMGTAMAQGWVDPEGIDQT
-57 AEDGALILEN
+57 SERYTSVEDLTQSQYNYVQTSGTTGFV
-67 ASVSQGDLN
+67 SVS
-76 DYSQFVYTRT
+76 T
-86 DDTNPGGFFGVSEGD
+86 EGD
-101 SNVFDKEVWVT
+101 HVIEGKEIWVT
-112 AEGADTQSHALHA
+112 ATGSGTQSHALHA
-125 QGQGVK
+125 NGTGVK
-131 LTNAGKIYIQA
+131 LTNTGKIYIQA
-142 GTDAKSWKQKGMMAG
+142 GEGADAWSQKGMMAG
-157 NGATVINAG
+157 GGATVVNEG
-166 QIVAKNAYGMT
+166 DIVAKNAYGMT
-177 VEQSGE
+177 VEKDV
-183 ASHVI
+183 ASHIENGVH
-188 NDVNGTITVL
+188 GTITVL
-198 EEGAGIEL
+198 DQGAGIEL
-206 GGASD
+206 GGES
-211 STAVNNGTITASSEG
+211 G
-226 STAQKPWAHGVLI
+226 STAENNGKITVSDIAEGSFGHGVLI
-239 KAPVSGNS
+239 KADDGASTFT
-247 YKFTNNGEITANG
+247 FTNNGEITAIGDDPDTNTRVT
-260 PGASAIEVQAGDEGE
+260 AIDVQE
-275 GTTAEINLMEGSQID
+275 GTGTSAEINLIEGSKIE
-290 GVVRVG
+290 GIVRIG
-296 EGTKVTLNAQGTNDS
+296 ANTDVTLNAKGTDDS
-311 FILDSKS
+311 FDLQADAS
-318 AKLTIKVSDG
+318 ANFNLNVTDD

-334 NDDVKGNGALISEVV
+334 DGNGAS
-349 IDDGRLNA
+349 IDNVTIENGRLNA
-357 SIWQDDNKFKKVTV
+357 SIWQADNKFTNVRV
-371 NEGGIFRIQDLNAG
+371 NEGGIFNITKLNSGGSQSQDPSAEG
-385 GTKGQEHG
+385 Y
-393 AKDVT
+393 V
-398 PHNTLLLAYGA
+398 PHDTLLLAYGA
-409 DYKLDGGKLYV
+409 DYTLDGGKLYV
-420 GDSEYHGNLKIGTAN
+420 DGSEYHGNLKIGTENEATEN
-435 TSPEDKGTGKL
+435 KGLGHL
-446 TIESGNYSFSRV
+446 TIENGNYSFDRV
-458 ELGSGGGNSLTING
+458 ELGPNVDNTLTING
-472 GTLTADTFNATN
+472 GTLTADTFNATY

-492 GVLASENIEYTAGG
+492 GVLVSDNIEYTAGG

-526 VQSGEGEGSSWGLSK
+526 VQSGEGEGASWGLSG
-541 FAQANFEQDGG
+541 FAEANFTENSV
-552 DDEGILEITDG
+552 DEGILEITDS
-563 FTTSLDKL
+563 FERSLEDL
-571 REAQKLL
+571 RKAQAMLE
-578 DGTTLYFSNVTL
+578 GTTLYFSNVTL
-590 TDEEIT
+590 TDEEVT
-596 FDENNGL
+596 FHENNGL
-603 TTANKEVTAGASKNG
+603 TTANMEVSSDVASVDG
-618 TTTLQLGS
+618 TTTLQVGNT
-626 EKNVGVGAIRVD
+626 KNVGVGAIRVD
-638 ADTTVISI
+638 ASTTSISI
-646 CDSDNATAGALLISG
+646 VDNSGAAAGGLLISG

-671 VDSVEKLTTTGAI
+671 VDSVETLTTTGVI

-691 SQGVVNANLVKA
+691 SQGIVNANMVNADNLV
-703 DDVTVLGN
+703 VLGN
-711 FRLNDLEISSLDVDQ
+711 FRMNDLEVTDALDVDQ
-726 GAFLTLNKLTGNG
+726 GAFLTLNKLTGGADAN
-739 PASIEGG
+739 ASIEGG
-746 LSANVIATETTVEN
+746 LSANVIDVKTNVED
-760 GGVLVIGERQAKESS
+760 GGVLLIGERQQVAADD
-775 VEEGGEQAGSEATQ
+775 GEHVSLLSNA
-789 QLMLASVRTGDEPAA
+789 RTGGDETP
-804 PTQPSEMVGQ
+804 PQYVDQ
-814 IQDVVHGAVGSVTTT
+814 IQDAVTGKIGSIVTTS
-829 NANGAAALVAAG
+829 ANGATALASAG
-841 FDSTKQAG
+841 FDASTQAG
-849 LYIDDTIGVE
+849 LYVDHTIGI
-859 STGTLLVGTASPVS
+859 SNTGSLLVGTGVAVT
-873 GNGSVILTED
+873 GGVVLGSDAFT
-883 TFAVINVGELAG
+883 VINVGALNGGSAFDAISLTSEGAIHLANI
-895 KTVFA
+895 T
-900 ATELK
+900 
-905 SAATIVLDN
+905 S
-914 VTGLGTLTLLEGGT
+914 LGQFTLVEGGT
-928 VSNEYES
+928 ADGVTVDTTSGLF
-935 EIRTASALFDAQVNE
+935 TASVAAPEGGSSAVVDISYNDGFAGSI
-950 EDNKLID
+950 DN
-957 IAYNKGVAGDIDSV
+957 V
-971 VEGLVTNG
+971 VKDLVTNG
-979 TDVKNMNVL
+979 TNQKNMNVL
-988 NALANKNNGF
+988 NAIADKNGGF
-998 VGSDNKFTASG
+998 VGEDGKLTNTGVRAT
-1009 IQAAKEYLAA
+1009 KEYMAA

-1283 YGFGNNGRSNNTF
+1283 YGFGNDGRSNNTF

>member
-16 MVVASE
+16 LVVASE

-29 KAAKTVIAAAAAL
+29 KAAKTMIAAAAAL

-57 AEDGALILEN
+57 ADDGALVLEQN
-67 ASVSQGDLN
+67 RSVSTEDLQK
-76 DYSQFVYTRT
+76 YSQFVYTRYT
-86 DDTNPGGFFGVSEGD
+86 ETKEPGGFYGVSEGD
-101 SNVFDKEVWVT
+101 SNIFDKQVWVT
-112 AEGADTQSHALHA
+112 ATGEKTQSHALHA
-125 QGQGVK
+125 YGTGVK
-131 LTNAGKIYIQA
+131 LTNTGKIYIQA
-142 GTDAKSWKQKGMMAG
+142 GEGAESYSQKGMMAG
-157 NGATVINAG
+157 DGATVINDG
-166 QIVAKNAYGMT
+166 TIVAKKAYGMT
-177 VEQSGE
+177 VQKNTM
-183 ASHVI
+183 ASHI
-188 NDVNGTITVL
+188 VNNGDILVL
-198 EEGAGIEL
+198 EEGSGIEL
-206 GGASD
+206 GGATR
-211 STAVNNGTITASSEG
+211 STASNNGKITVRDIAKG
-226 STAQKPWAHGVLI
+226 SFGHGVLI
-239 KAPVSGNS
+239 KADDAGGSEFT
-247 YKFTNNGEITANG
+247 FTNNGEITAIGDDPDTNTRVT
-260 PGASAIEVQAGDEGE
+260 AIDVQE
-275 GTTAEINLMEGSQID
+275 GTGTSAEINLIEGSQIE
-290 GVVRVG
+290 GIVRIG
-296 EGTKVTLNAQGTNDS
+296 ANTDVTLNAKGTDDS
-311 FILDSKS
+311 FDLQADAS
-318 AKLTIKVSDG
+318 ANFNLNVTDD

-334 NDDVKGNGALISEVV
+334 DGNGAS
-349 IDDGRLNA
+349 IDNVKIENGRLNA
-357 SIWQDDNKFKKVTV
+357 SIWQDDNKFAKVRV
-371 NEGGIFRIQDLNAG
+371 NEGGIFNITKLNSG
-385 GTKGQEHG
+385 GDSDQSAEG
-393 AKDVT
+393 AK
-398 PHNTLLLAYGA
+398 PHDTLLLAYGA
-409 DYKLDGGKLYV
+409 DYTLDGGKLFV
-420 GDSEYHGNLKIGTAN
+420 AGSEYHDNLKIGTAN
-435 TSPEDKGTGKL
+435 TAPDNKGLGHL
-446 TIESGNYSFSRV
+446 TIESGNYSFGRV
-458 ELGSGGGNSLTING
+458 ELGSNVDNTLTING
-472 GTLTADTFNATN
+472 GTLTADKFNATY

-492 GVLASENIEYTAGG
+492 GVLVSDNIEYTAGG

-526 VQSGEGEGSSWGLSK
+526 VQSGEGEGASWGLSG
-541 FAQANFEQDGG
+541 FAEANFTENSV
-552 DDEGILEITDG
+552 DEGILEITDS
-563 FTTSLDKL
+563 FERSLEDL
-571 REAQKLL
+571 RKAQAMLE
-578 DGTTLYFSNVTL
+578 GTTLYFSNVTL
-590 TDEEIT
+590 TDEEVT
-596 FDENNGL
+596 FHEDNGL
-603 TTANKEVTAGASKNG
+603 TTANMEVSSDVASVDG
-618 TTTLQLGS
+618 TTTLQVGNT
-626 EKNVGVGAIRVD
+626 KNVGVGAIRVD
-638 ADTTVISI
+638 ASTTSI
-646 CDSDNATAGALLISG
+646 FIVGDSGAAAGGLLISG

-671 VDSVEKLTTTGAI
+671 VDSVETLTTTGVI

-691 SQGVVNANLVKA
+691 SQGIVNANTVKA
-703 DDVTVLGN
+703 DELVVVGN
-711 FRLNDLEISSLDVDQ
+711 FRMNDLDVTSNLDVDQ
-726 GAFLTLNKLTGNG
+726 GAFLSLNRVTGSG
-739 PASIEGG
+739 PDSVASIEGG
-746 LSANVIATETTVEN
+746 LSANVIDVETNVED
-760 GGVLVIGERQAKESS
+760 GGVLLIGERQQAPAD
-775 VEEGGEQAGSEATQ
+775 EGDQVSLLINA
-789 QLMLASVRTGDEPAA
+789 RTGGDETP
-804 PTQPSEMVGQ
+804 PQYVDQ
-814 IQDVVHGAVGSVTTT
+814 IQDAVIGKIGSIVTTS
-829 NANGAAALVAAG
+829 ANGAAALASAG
-841 FDSTKQAG
+841 FDASTQAG
-849 LYIDDTIGVE
+849 LYVDHTIGISE
-859 STGTLLVGTASPVS
+859 TGSLRVGAAEEATIDGGNALL
-873 GNGSVILTED
+873 GSDAFT
-883 TFAVINVGELAG
+883 VINVGALNGGSAFVANSLTSENAIHLANI
-895 KTVFA
+895 T
-900 ATELK
+900 
-905 SAATIVLDN
+905 S
-914 VTGLGTLTLLEGGT
+914 LGQFTLVEGGT
-928 VSNEYES
+928 ADRVTVDTTSGLF
-935 EIRTASALFDAQVNE
+935 TASVATPEGGNSAVVDISYNDGFAGSI
-950 EDNKLID
+950 DN
-957 IAYNKGVAGDIDSV
+957 V
-971 VEGLVTNG
+971 VKDLVTNG
-979 TDVKNMNVL
+979 TNQKNMNVL
-988 NALANKNNGF
+988 NAIADKNGGF
-998 VGSDNKFTASG
+998 VGEDGKLTNTGVRAT
-1009 IQAAKEYLAA
+1009 KEYMVA

-1283 YGFGNNGRSNNTF
+1283 YGFGNDGRSNNTF